1 MSDVAF
7 PLPDQVLYEMIPVGN
22 SLRVNAACPKTL
34 VEVTVFGPLN
44 AVELLKRTARRKL
57 GYAIAK
63 QRAAS
68 ASQSGWNL

>member
-1 MSDVAF
+1 MSESPF
-7 PLPDQVLYEMIPVGN
+7 PLPDHVLYEMIPVGN
-22 SLRVNAACPKTL
+22 SLRINAACPKTL

-63 QRAAS
+63 QGRTPGT
-68 ASQSGWNL
+68 QSGWTL